1 MIIAVKDPLTRTSY
15 QKELITAGEITAE
28 DLVAEF
34 RLTAQ
39 DFKKQGKFLYHN
51 NWCKVLLGQGE
62 ECVFNNTGNR
72 YSVYLKR
79 GGVTSRFVIYG

>member
-1 MIIAVKDPLTRTSY
+1 MPLMIIAVKDPLTRTSY

-62 ECVFNNTGNR
+62 DSQLYT
-72 YSVYLKR
+72 L
-79 GGVTSRFVIYG
+79 